1 MDKYTVNTLFVF
13 FTIGQQ
19 HFMQTICRNIWLT
32 VAMFLIMI
40 GFTIYAIV
48 KIECKRDYGAVA
60 LGLIAIASV
69 VFGLIMYN

>member
-1 MDKYTVNTLFVF
+1 
-13 FTIGQQ
+13 
-19 HFMQTICRNIWLT
+19 MQTICRNIWLT

>member
-19 HFMQTICRNIWLT
+19 HFMQIICRNIWLT

-40 GFTIYAIV
+40 GFTIYTIV
-48 KIECKRDYGAVA
+48 KIECKRDYAAVA

>member
-1 MDKYTVNTLFVF
+1 MDKYTVNTLFAF
-13 FTIGQQ
+13 FAIGLQ
-19 HFMQTICRNIWLT
+19 HFMQTICKNIWLT
-32 VAMFLIMI
+32 ITMFLIII

-48 KIECKRDYGAVA
+48 KIECKRDYAAVA

>member
-1 MDKYTVNTLFVF
+1 
-13 FTIGQQ
+13 
-19 HFMQTICRNIWLT
+19 
-32 VAMFLIMI
+32 MI

-48 KIECKRDYGAVA
+48 KIECKRDYWAVA

>member
-1 MDKYTVNTLFVF
+1 
-13 FTIGQQ
+13 
-19 HFMQTICRNIWLT
+19 MQTICRNIWLT

-40 GFTIYAIV
+40 GFTIYTIV
-48 KIECKRDYGAVA
+48 KIECKRDYAAVA